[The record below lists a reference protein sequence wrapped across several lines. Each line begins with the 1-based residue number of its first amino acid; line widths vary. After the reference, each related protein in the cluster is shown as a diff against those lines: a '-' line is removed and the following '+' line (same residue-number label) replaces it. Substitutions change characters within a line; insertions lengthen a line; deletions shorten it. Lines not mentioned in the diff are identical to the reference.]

1 MGDYANLCA
10 NKFVFIFFFTN
21 DFHVIPEL
29 GDFTNA
35 NKFAYLS
42 CNICFMIP
50 VGQMMLL
57 FNNNKNGEDRAGY
70 FFSL

>member
-42 CNICFMIP
+42 CNICCMIP
-50 VGQMMLL
+50 VGQ
-57 FNNNKNGEDRAGY
+57 NDATI
-70 FFSL
+70 